1 MPLRGDEVRTCWED
15 GAVAVVPDPPIPG
28 RLDLLTVGR
37 IGETPPPDEPPPAVP
52 RESRAV
58 SGSGRLW
65 VEVEAAVA
73 VEA

>member
-15 GAVAVVPDPPIPG
+15 GAVAVAPDPPIPG

-37 IGETPPPDEPPPAVP
+37 IGEVPPSDEPQPAIP

-65 VEVEAAVA
+65 VEVEVA
-73 VEA
+73 VEV